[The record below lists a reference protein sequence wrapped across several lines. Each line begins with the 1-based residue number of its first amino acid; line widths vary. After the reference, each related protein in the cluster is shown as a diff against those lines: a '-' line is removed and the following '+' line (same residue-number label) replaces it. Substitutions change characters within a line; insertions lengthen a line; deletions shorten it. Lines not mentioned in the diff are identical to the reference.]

1 MKVLLVYPPRGFNTK
16 DLMPPLGL
24 AYIAAVLEENDIKV
38 EVVDAEVER
47 LSWKALQKRCEESK
61 PDVIGITS
69 LSESRFES
77 FKSAE
82 IAKHAIP
89 NALVLMGGPHA
100 SLTAEDTL
108 ANIPSVDIVVRG
120 EGEYTVKEL
129 CDVLETDGDLH
140 SVDGISFREDGKII
154 HNKSRQLIEDIDS
167 LPLPAHHLLPLD
179 KYNFTLDVPGKGK
192 LPAMN
197 VITSR
202 GCPIGCTFCATS
214 KMLGKRWRA
223 RSPANIIFELEH
235 LIEKYGTEAIFFYD
249 DLFTMNKKR
258 TFELCNLM
266 IESGLDLNYIC
277 MTRVDTLDKPLL
289 TKMKESGCYRIHYGV
304 ESGSQKI
311 LDNIVE
317 KKIKIDQVKQV
328 SKWLDELGIIKNA
341 FFIVSFPE
349 ETLEDVNMTLAL
361 MNELGGEPSLSFLKV
376 YPGTEIERI
385 AKEKGVIPSDF
396 SWSKESSSAIFSIPA
411 IQGNVPLF
419 IDKLNWDEL
428 TEIAIKWTEM
438 RKDYSIFS
446 RVIDIVRNIRSYEDI
461 KRIAVFSKIYVKRK
475 IGF

>member
-24 AYIAAVLEENDIKV
+24 AYIAAVLEENNIKV
-38 EVVDAEVER
+38 EVVDAEAER
-47 LSWKALQKRCEESK
+47 LSWKALQKRYKQSK
-61 PDVIGITS
+61 PDVIGVTS

-82 IAKHAIP
+82 IAKQAVPDSI
-89 NALVLMGGPHA
+89 VLMGGPHA

-108 ANIPSVDIVVRG
+108 ANIPSVDVVVRG

-129 CDVLETDGDLH
+129 CEVIETDGNLH
-140 SVDGISFREDGKII
+140 SVDGISFRENGNII
-154 HNKSRQLIEDIDS
+154 HNKSRQLIEDIDT
-167 LPLPAHHLLPLD
+167 LPLPARHLLPLD
-179 KYNFTLDVPGKGK
+179 KYNFTLNVPEKGK

-214 KMLGKRWRA
+214 KMLGKKWRA
-223 RSPANIIFELEH
+223 RSPANIIFELEY
-235 LIEKYGTEAIFFYD
+235 LIEKYGTKAIFFYD
-249 DLFTMNKKR
+249 DTFTMNEKR

-266 IESGLDLNYIC
+266 IERGLDLSYIC

-304 ESGSQKI
+304 ESGSQRI
-311 LDNIVE
+311 LDRIVE
-317 KKIKIDQVKQV
+317 KKIKLSQVKQV

-349 ETLEDVNMTLAL
+349 ETLEDANMTLTL
-361 MNELGGEPSLSFLKV
+361 MKELDGEPSLSFLKV

-385 AKEKGVIPSDF
+385 AREKGVIPADF
-396 SWSKESSSAIFSIPA
+396 SWSQESSSAIFSIPA

-428 TEIAIKWTEM
+428 TEIAMKWAEM

-446 RVIDIVRNIRSYEDI
+446 RSIDILRNIRSYEDI
-461 KRIAVFSKIYVKRK
+461 KRIAVFSKIYLKKK

>member
-16 DLMPPLGL
+16 NLMPPLGL
-24 AYIAAVLEENDIKV
+24 AYIAAVLEEDDIKV

-61 PDVIGITS
+61 PDVIGVTS

-89 NALVLMGGPHA
+89 DSIVLMGGPHA

-108 ANIPSVDIVVRG
+108 ANIPSVDVVVRG

-129 CDVLETDGDLH
+129 CDVIETDGDLH
-140 SVDGISFREDGKII
+140 SVDGISFRENGNII
-154 HNKSRQLIEDIDS
+154 HNKNRQLIEDIDT

-179 KYNFTLDVPGKGK
+179 KYKFTLNVPGKGK

-214 KMLGKRWRA
+214 KILGKRWRA
-223 RSPANIIFELEH
+223 RSPANIILELEY
-235 LIEKYGTEAIFFYD
+235 LIEKYGTKAIFFYD

-266 IESGLDLNYIC
+266 IERELDLNYIC

-317 KKIKIDQVKQV
+317 KKIKINQVKQV

-349 ETLEDVNMTLAL
+349 ETLEDANMTLAL

-385 AKEKGVIPSDF
+385 AKEKGVIPADF
-396 SWSKESSSAIFSIPA
+396 SWSKESNSAIFSIPA

-419 IDKLNWDEL
+419 IDKLNLEEL
-428 TEIAIKWTEM
+428 TEIAITWTEM

-446 RVIDIVRNIRSYEDI
+446 RIIDIVRNIRSYEDI

-475 IGF
+475 IGL